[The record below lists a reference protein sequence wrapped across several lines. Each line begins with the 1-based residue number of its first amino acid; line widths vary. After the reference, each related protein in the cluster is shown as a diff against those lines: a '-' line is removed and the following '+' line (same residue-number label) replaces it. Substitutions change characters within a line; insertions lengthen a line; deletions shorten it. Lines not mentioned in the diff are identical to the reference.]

1 MAMATPSSAGVS
13 HEVEMRIML
22 DSGGSLPMPCTLRY
36 EVTDPFA
43 VSATF
48 RSTEGTVTWVFA
60 RDLLAEGLSAPAGE
74 GDIRVSPV
82 HAVGRSLV
90 RLELSSPA
98 GHAVM
103 EGPMGQVEAFLARS
117 FDVLPK
123 GYEWQYLNF
132 DTALAELLNGGAA

>member
-1 MAMATPSSAGVS
+1 MAMATPSGASVS
-13 HEVEMRIML
+13 YEVEMRIMV
-22 DSGGSLPMPCTLRY
+22 DGGGSLPMPCTLRY

-48 RSTEGTVTWVFA
+48 RSTDGTVTWVFA

-82 HAVGRSLV
+82 HALGRSLV

-103 EGPMGQVEAFLARS
+103 EGPLAQVEAFLAMS
-117 FDVLPK
+117 FDVLPA